1 MTTFGFDEHDDSYID
16 DAYDDFTPAAIYRC
30 IKAES
35 KWDPQ
40 LDLTAAFDVLADF
53 EKQINALCIVV
64 PDYHDRLDKLL
75 DTFYSTWLF
84 SASSLKVPE
93 HKLNSL
99 SYTLTMRS
107 GSPTTLAILLCHF
120 LQQANLD
127 ASMSLNQG
135 DIGVH
140 IAMSDEE
147 GYLVEPSSGQQSWY
161 IIPENADEAEGQEQE
176 PLELIFDD
184 EVYKLFLAQQKW
196 SFISENKFG
205 HALTC
210 VEMLMEL
217 IGDDPYERR
226 DRGYLLNQL
235 DCPKMARDDLQFFVD
250 ECPDDPA
257 IEIIQHQI
265 EELEDNNKTHH

>member
-1 MTTFGFDEHDDSYID
+1 MTTLGFDEHDDSYFD
-16 DAYDDFTPAAIYRC
+16 EAYDDFTPAVIYRC

-35 KWDPQ
+35 KWNPQ
-40 LDLTAAFDVLADF
+40 IDLTPSFAILTRF
-53 EKQINALCIVV
+53 EQDIAALCLQIT
-64 PDYHDRLDKLL
+64 DEHTRLDKLL
-75 DTFYSTWLF
+75 DCFYNDWLF
-84 SASSLKVPE
+84 SVSSLQVPE
-93 HKLNSL
+93 YKLNCL

-120 LQQANLD
+120 LQHAQLD
-127 ASMSLNQG
+127 ARISITQG
-135 DIGVH
+135 EIGLHV
-140 IAMSDEE
+140 AMSDEE
-147 GYLVEPSSGQQSWY
+147 GYTIEPSSGQQSWY
-161 IIPENADEAEGQEQE
+161 IVPENMNEENAQEQE

-205 HALTC
+205 HALNC
-210 VEMLMEL
+210 VEMLLEL
-217 IGDDPYERR
+217 LGDDPYERR

-235 DCPKMARDDLQFFVD
+235 GCAKMARDDLQFFID

-265 EELEDNNKTHH
+265 EEIEDNNKTHH

>member
-1 MTTFGFDEHDDSYID
+1 MLQYE
-16 DAYDDFTPAAIYRC
+16 FTPPAIYRC

-40 LDLTAAFDVLADF
+40 IDLTPCYETLTDF
-53 EKQINALCIVV
+53 EQQISALCLKVS
-64 PDYHDRLDKLL
+64 DEHDRLEKLL
-75 DTFYSTWLF
+75 DMFYSDWLF
-84 SASSLKVPE
+84 SASGLKVPE
-93 HKLNSL
+93 YKLNTL
-99 SYTLTMRS
+99 SYTLSMRS
-107 GSPTTLAILLCHF
+107 GSPTTLAIILCHF
-120 LQQANLD
+120 LQQANCD
-127 ASMSLNQG
+127 ANLSLTQG
-135 DIGVH
+135 DVGVH
-140 IAMSDEE
+140 VAISDEE
-147 GYLVEPSSGQQSWY
+147 GYIIEPSSGQQSWY
-161 IIPENADEAEGQEQE
+161 IIPENADEDDGQEQE

-235 DCPKMARDDLQFFVD
+235 GCPKMARDDLQFFVD

>member
-1 MTTFGFDEHDDSYID
+1 MTTLRFDEHNDSYID
-16 DAYDDFTPAAIYRC
+16 DAYDEFTPAAIYRC

-35 KWDPQ
+35 NWDPQ
-40 LDLTAAFDVLADF
+40 LDLTAAFNFLADL
-53 EKQINALCIVV
+53 EHQVNTLCSAVSDV
-64 PDYHDRLDKLL
+64 HDRLDKLL
-75 DTFYSTWLF
+75 DTFYSKWLF

-93 HKLNSL
+93 YKLNCL

-107 GSPTTLAILLCHF
+107 GSQTTLAILLCHL
-120 LQQANLD
+120 LQQAKLD
-127 ASMSLNQG
+127 ASISLNQG
-135 DIGVH
+135 EICVH
-140 IAMSDEE
+140 VAISDEE
-147 GYLVEPSSGQQSWY
+147 GYIIDSFSGQQSWY
-161 IIPENADEAEGQEQE
+161 IIPENADNNDGQEQE